1 MIEVAGAT
9 GKPSST
15 DLRQYRHAIG
25 EAPGLIYHLAHLV
38 TPGMYQDGQ
47 PRSRDTQSAPGR
59 LSPLDEAEAVFAWL
73 WHEAGHWMRLA
84 ELEAEPIAHMV
95 RRDGELRV
103 IGTRHILS
111 SDEGREGVLRDAQ
124 RLTRIILSAWPDIES
139 RYARPEVWG
148 RAVGEQWAGDVDKH
162 LLGPLQRWPLDER
175 APVPER
181 GRKCPLCGKVG
192 HFTQGADT
200 ERIASTC
207 LACEKVLRREAWA
220 TAHDAAKVLGVG
232 EATVYRWTKQGLPYR
247 ATSKGRMVE
256 LGAARAFQAEKAAR
270 RALNLPNETAGM
282 LG

>member
-1 MIEVAGAT
+1 MIVAGAT
-9 GKPSST
+9 GKPARI
-15 DLRQYRHAIG
+15 DLAQYRDAITR
-25 EAPGLIYHLAHLV
+25 APGLIYHLAHLV

-47 PRSRDTQSAPGR
+47 PRSRDMQAAPGR
-59 LSPLDEAEAVFAWL
+59 LTPLDEAEAVFAWL
-73 WHEAGHWMRLA
+73 WKEAGRWTRFA
-84 ELEAEPIAHMV
+84 RLEAAPIGHMV
-95 RRDGELRV
+95 RRDGELHV
-103 IGTRHILS
+103 IGSRHILS
-111 SDEGREGVLRDAQ
+111 SDEGREGILADAQ
-124 RLTRIILSAWPDIES
+124 YLMRAILYAWPDIES
-139 RYARPEVWG
+139 CYAIPEKWG
-148 RAVGEQWAGDVDKH
+148 ATTGRQWADDVDKH